1 MKPHKH
7 AELIKAWAD
16 GAKIERRCG
25 PEDKW
30 EYLPNPAWCEEFE
43 YRIKPHVEKKFI
55 YTEHFEGGDIIVSA
69 RIWNEGDNRLGLPI
83 IQVTLTNGKVTAVE
97 LTK

>member
-1 MKPHKH
+1 MNKPHKH

-16 GAKIERRCG
+16 GAEIEYY
-25 PEDKW
+25 EDFYDSW
-30 EYLPNPAWCEEFE
+30 RPVSSPAWIEDIK

-55 YTEHFEGGDIIVSA
+55 FAQYFEDAQCVPA
-69 RIWNEGDNRLGLPI
+69 RIWNEGENKLGIPI